1 MPTKHKIYL
10 KYKGNVHDVLIDP
23 SLGLENALVAWD
35 ENWKTYPVP
44 TPKAITRSL
53 NQYFKNLN
61 IDLSFDYSNQTTAD
75 PWSARD
81 KKDIMYVKYRDIPA
95 TAPLTFKISLAG
107 QEVSINASN
116 VKDFL
121 NRLKQ
126 MFTFD
131 DEGYATLSINGVGYI
146 FWIEYDADY
155 FGGELAAFDEADIS
169 QEDWAQVTKFD
180 FTVYLDGLWDV
191 PLNSGLRHVLPF
203 ETIDLTLLCPDP
215 EQFGTE
221 VETGWGDL
229 GDDDLGD
236 DYVTSLK
243 YSNGGFSCSARPY
256 YRRLS
261 KVIPGEDEGEF
272 GKFIYFLSQLKVTGS
287 SGVLEIPR
295 TIPLNQPYPDQP
307 MARQIAGDTVY
318 YINDMF
324 THTVAVNF
332 ETERLTNLKTI
343 QTLGG

>member
-1 MPTKHKIYL
+1 MSTKHKIYL

-81 KKDIMYVKYRDIPA
+81 KKDIMYVKYRGIPA
-95 TAPLTFKISLAG
+95 TSPLTFKISLAG

-126 MFTFD
+126 MFTFNVNN
-131 DEGYATLSINGVGYI
+131 GGILSINGVGYI
-146 FWIEYDADY
+146 FWIEYDAVY
-155 FGGELAAFDEADIS
+155 IGGELAAFYEADMS
-169 QEDWAQVTKFD
+169 QEYWDQVTKFD
-180 FTVYLDGLWDV
+180 FTVYLDALWEA
-191 PLNSGLRHVLPF
+191 PLNSGLRYVLPF

-221 VETGWGDL
+221 VETGW
-229 GDDDLGD
+229 DDLGD

-243 YSNGGFSCSARPY
+243 YSNGGFSCSARPCY
-256 YRRLS
+256 WRLS
-261 KVIPGEDEGEF
+261 KEIPGEDEDEF
-272 GKFIYFLSQLKVTGS
+272 SKFIYFLSQLKVTGS

-307 MARQIAGDTVY
+307 LARQIAGDTVY

-332 ETERLTNLKTI
+332 ETERLTNLTTI